1 MSLEVATA
9 QPEAIV
15 PEATSAPETI
25 APETQARV
33 DEVKSAAASPD
44 ADLEAIWEKHNA
56 PPAPPKE
63 ETAPVEAKPD
73 SDQPAKVE
81 PEPAQSSPAIA
92 APHSWSA
99 EYQAKWNTLTPEVQQ
114 YIAQRESQ
122 VHSWVS
128 QAGQELKTFEPIRQ
142 ALNAFEGYYPKGQE
156 AQFVASLMQANAALH
171 HNPTDTLRALA
182 EHYRVDLA
190 QLAGQ
195 KPQATDQSSVD
206 DLFRDP
212 RLDKEIKPLV
222 QSMAQQL
229 HQSEQRLR
237 QIEGHL
243 TAQQQAEVQKRQSE
257 ATDIISSFSKDK
269 PDFAAL
275 HDEIVKEVQTMNP
288 QIPMEKRLSEAY
300 DRARWANPA
309 SRQRILD
316 QERKAEAEK
325 AQKELAQKQ
334 AEAKKHQSMNVRT
347 GAIAPTPS
355 KGSKWNDETELGAL
369 YDRIA
374 SRG

>member
-9 QPEAIV
+9 QPEPSA

-33 DEVKSAAASPD
+33 SEVKEAAASPD

-56 PPAPPKE
+56 PADPPKE
-63 ETAPVEAKPD
+63 QATEAKPD
-73 SDQPAKVE
+73 SGQPATTA
-81 PEPAQSSPAIA
+81 PEPAQSSPAIG
-92 APHSWSA
+92 APQSWSA
-99 EYQAKWNTLTPEVQQ
+99 EYQGQWNKLTPELQQ

-122 VHSWVS
+122 VHNWVS
-128 QAGQELKTFEPIRQ
+128 QAGTELKTFEPIRQ
-142 ALNAFEGYYPKGQE
+142 ALGAFQGYYPQGQE
-156 AQFVASLMQANAALH
+156 AAFVSSLMQANAALH
-171 HNPTDTLRALA
+171 HDPVGTLKALA
-182 EHYRVDLA
+182 EHYRVDPAL
-190 QLAGQ
+190 LAGQ
-195 KPQATDQSSVD
+195 KQASDPNSVD

-237 QIEGHL
+237 QMEGHL

-269 PDFAAL
+269 ADFSVL
-275 HDEIVKEVQTMNP
+275 HDDIVREVQMMDP
-288 QIPMEKRLSEAY
+288 RIPMDKRLSEAY
-300 DRARWANPA
+300 DRARWANPVH
-309 SRQRILD
+309 RQRILD
-316 QERKAEAEK
+316 EERKTEAAK
-325 AQKELAQKQ
+325 AQKELVAKQ
-334 AEAKKHQSMNVRT
+334 AEAKKHSSMNVRT
-347 GAIAPTPS
+347 GATAPSPS
-355 KGSKWNDETELGAL
+355 KGSKWDDRGEADAL
-369 YDRIA
+369 YDRIM

>member
-1 MSLEVATA
+1 MSEQVATA
-9 QPEAIV
+9 QPEAIA

-25 APETQARV
+25 APDTQAQV
-33 DEVKSAAASPD
+33 EQIKSEAASPD

-56 PPAPPKE
+56 PAAPPKDE
-63 ETAPVEAKPD
+63 QATEAKPD
-73 SDQPAKVE
+73 SGQPATTA

-92 APHSWSA
+92 APQSWPA
-99 EYQAKWNTLTPEVQQ
+99 EYQAKWNTLTPDVQQ
-114 YIAQRESQ
+114 YLAHRESQ
-122 VHSWVS
+122 VHGWIS

-142 ALNAFEGYYPKGQE
+142 ALGAFQGYYPQGQE

-171 HNPTDTLRALA
+171 HDPVGTLKALA
-182 EHYRVDLA
+182 EHYRVDPAL
-190 QLAGQ
+190 LAGQ
-195 KPQATDQSSVD
+195 TPQANDPSSVD

-237 QIEGHL
+237 QMEGHL
-243 TAQQQAEVQKRQSE
+243 TAQQQAEIQKRQSE
-257 ATDIISSFSKDK
+257 ATNIISSFSKDK
-269 PDFAAL
+269 SDFSAL
-275 HDEIVKEVQTMNP
+275 HDDIVREVQMMDP
-288 QIPMEKRLSEAY
+288 RIPMEKRLSEAY
-300 DRARWANPA
+300 DRARWANPVH
-309 SRQRILD
+309 RQRILD
-316 QERKAEAEK
+316 EERKTEAAK
-325 AQKELAQKQ
+325 AQKDMAQKQ

-347 GAIAPTPS
+347 GATAPTPS
-355 KGSKWNDETELGAL
+355 KGSKWNDETELNAL